1 MKAMTLERMAGVA
14 PVLAFVSIAC
24 AHTTPQQAE
33 PKATTPQAVATPV
46 SAATPTPAPVATSVP
61 AAASP
66 APGSGPDAAAASAS
80 ATAATAAADFGRDVR
95 PILEQHCR
103 PCHFEGGKMYE
114 RLPFDRPET
123 IHTLGTRLFTRIK
136 AEDEQAVIR
145 RFLAGS

>member
-1 MKAMTLERMAGVA
+1 V
-14 PVLAFVSIAC
+14 
-24 AHTTPQQAE
+24 
-33 PKATTPQAVATPV
+33 PQA
-46 SAATPTPAPVATSVP
+46 P
-61 AAASP
+61 AAATAPAAGGP
-66 APGSGPDAAAASAS
+66 APGSSPDAVAALSAV
-80 ATAATAAADFGRDVR
+80 ATATADADFGRDVR

-123 IHTLGTRLFTRIK
+123 IRTLGTKLFTRIK

>member
-1 MKAMTLERMAGVA
+1 MRLVRTVGGLVSAGVVA
-14 PVLAFVSIAC
+14 IGC
-24 AHTTPQQAE
+24 AHTPSQQVE
-33 PKATTPQAVATPV
+33 PKAPAQTAATPAPAAAPAHGSSPDAVAAL
-46 SAATPTPAPVATSVP
+46 SAAT
-61 AAASP
+61 
-66 APGSGPDAAAASAS
+66 
-80 ATAATAAADFGRDVR
+80 ATAAADFGRDVR

-123 IHTLGTRLFTRIK
+123 IRTLGTKLFTRIK